1 MLFYCF
7 VDPRVLHSFPTRRSS
22 DLREAGRAGGTA
34 PAVLNAANEVAV
46 GAFLA
51 GGIRFTDIPAV
62 VEHALDR
69 VPIETVRALRS
80 EEHTSELQSHVN
92 LVCRLLLEKKKK
104 RHG

>member
-69 VPIETVRALRS
+69 VPIETVRAL
-80 EEHTSELQSHVN
+80 EQV
-92 LVCRLLLEKKKK
+92 LEADAAA
-104 RHG
+104 RAAATTLAGAAA